1 MKIEARPL
9 GGTPFAEAWLAGDA
23 GAAAFLPGDPA
34 VLDSYRTR
42 ADAIGRSFGEVERRE
57 IAAELTGGG
66 ERAAERIAAF
76 VQAGGFMVTTG
87 QQPGLFGGP
96 LYALYKGLT
105 AAALAER
112 LEAELGRPV
121 LPVFWIASEH
131 HGWDDLRTAHLIDPE
146 NELRELSLSER
157 SVPAVPAHR
166 IELGNEVS
174 EVVELLLSLMPETE
188 FLPGWAALL
197 RRSHVP
203 GTTLVEAFRIVME
216 ELMGPAGVFLIRADA
231 PGMKSRALP
240 LLLRE
245 LRESGAR
252 ARAGAAVATD
262 LRRAGFEPQ
271 VPVLDGA
278 TNLFLEGPSGRE
290 RIFEDVGGYR
300 LRGSE
305 TRLTYEE
312 VEAHALADPSRL
324 SPNVLLRPVVEAAFL
339 PTLAYVGGPGEIAY
353 LPQAAPVFE
362 GHGIE
367 RPVVHPRVSLVVVE
381 RKVEKVLRKFDLE
394 LDTMARPHHELAGR
408 IAREEMP
415 SEIREGLASLR
426 TGIGGGAEE
435 LARAAAAVDPTLR
448 GAVESFRGQATGL
461 IEDLER
467 KIVQGIKR
475 ENEIA
480 LTQLAKAQLNLFPL
494 GQPQERVLHPFQ
506 FLVRYDREF
515 LSLVMEKARSAV
527 LF

>member
-1 MKIEARPL
+1 LKIEARPL
-9 GGTPFAEAWLAGDA
+9 AGTPFAEAWLADDA
-23 GAAAFLPGDPA
+23 RATAFLPADPA
-34 VLDSYRTR
+34 ELDSYRTR
-42 ADAIGRSFGEVERRE
+42 ADSVGRSFGEVERRE
-57 IAAELTGGG
+57 IASELTGGG
-66 ERAAERIAAF
+66 ERAVERLDAF
-76 VQAGGFMVTTG
+76 VQDGGFMVTTG

-112 LEAELGRPV
+112 LETELGRPV

-146 NELRELSLSER
+146 NELREISLSQR
-157 SVPAVPAHR
+157 SVPAEPVHR
-166 IELGNEVS
+166 IVLGDEVI
-174 EVVELLLSLMPETE
+174 EAVEKLLSLMPETE

-203 GTTLVEAFRIVME
+203 GTTLVEAFRVVME
-216 ELMGPAGVFLIRADA
+216 ELMGPAGVFLIRADV
-231 PGMKSRALP
+231 PGMKARALP

-245 LRESGAR
+245 LRESGMR
-252 ARAGAAVATD
+252 AREGAAVATS
-262 LRRAGFEPQ
+262 LRQAGFEPQ

-278 TNLFLEGPSGRE
+278 TNLFFQGSDGRE
-290 RIFEDVGGYR
+290 RIFEDAGGYR

-305 TRLTYEE
+305 TRLTYDE
-312 VEAHALADPSRL
+312 VEARVLADPSAL

-353 LPQAAPVFE
+353 LPQTAPVFKA
-362 GHGIE
+362 HGIE
-367 RPVVHPRVSLVVVE
+367 RPVVHPRVSLFVVE
-381 RKVEKVLRKFDLE
+381 RKIEKVLRKFDLE
-394 LDTMARPHHELAGR
+394 LAAMARPHHELAGW

-415 SEIREGLASLR
+415 SEIREGLARLR
-426 TGIGGGAEE
+426 GGIGGGAKEVS
-435 LARAAAAVDPTLR
+435 LAVAAVDPTLR
-448 GAVESFRGQATGL
+448 GAVESFQGQATGL
-461 IEDLER
+461 IDDLER

-475 ENEIA
+475 EHEIT

-506 FLVRYDREF
+506 FLVRYDRQF

-527 LF
+527 LA

>member
-34 VLDSYRTR
+34 LLGSYRTR
-42 ADAIGRSFGEVERRE
+42 AAAVAGSFGEVERRE

-66 ERAAERIAAF
+66 DGAAERIAAF
-76 VQAGGFMVTTG
+76 VRDGGFMVTTG

-105 AAALAER
+105 AAALAAR
-112 LEAELGRPV
+112 LEAELGRTV

-131 HGWDDLRTAHLIDPE
+131 HGWNDLRTAHLIDPE
-146 NELRELSLSER
+146 NELREMSLAER
-157 SVPAVPAHR
+157 SVPSVPAHR
-166 IELGNEVS
+166 IVLGDEVN

-188 FLPGWAALL
+188 FLPAWAALL
-197 RRSHVP
+197 RRTHVA
-203 GTTLVEAFRIVME
+203 GATLVEAFRLVME

-252 ARAGAAVATD
+252 SRAGAAVAND

-312 VEAHALADPSRL
+312 VESRVLADPSRI

-339 PTLAYVGGPGEIAY
+339 PTLAYVAGPGEIAY
-353 LPQAAPVFE
+353 LPQTSPVFE

-381 RKVEKVLRKFDLE
+381 RKVEKVLRKFDLD
-394 LDTMARPHHELAGR
+394 LPAMARPHHELAGR
-408 IAREEMP
+408 IARDEMP
-415 SEIREGLASLR
+415 SEIREGLTR
-426 TGIGGGAEE
+426 VRDGIGGGAGE
-435 LARAAAAVDPTLR
+435 LARAAAGVDPTLR

-461 IEDLER
+461 IDDLER